1 MSSWMGRC
9 PGQGLHTGA
18 SKWQS
23 TPPSVHTRSQT
34 ERGCKTVTCTHV
46 IRRHSP
52 SLLGHKNT
60 CRAALVST
68 RWPAPGPSRERRVGG
83 PQPAD
88 SEERPSQLD
97 HHQPHPR
104 NGFWGSAPHANIPP
118 ARLYLSPPQGSH
130 EGLKTQGGWKKE
142 RRRRGKKT
150 KLNRKI
156 PESRKSLAPGASR
169 SYLDTSHH
177 PSALTR
183 SSPAQ
188 LQAAETRET

>member
-1 MSSWMGRC
+1 MSSWMGQC

-52 SLLGHKNT
+52 SLLGHKNICT
-60 CRAALVST
+60 AALVST
-68 RWPAPGPSRERRVGG
+68 RWPAPGPSRKRGVGG

-88 SEERPSQLD
+88 SEKRPSQLD

-104 NGFWGSAPHANIPP
+104 KGSGDQLHTQIFHLLASTCLHPRKAT
-118 ARLYLSPPQGSH
+118 RGSKH
-130 EGLKTQGGWKKE
+130 KVGGEKRGEGEG
-142 RRRRGKKT
+142 
-150 KLNRKI
+150 RK
-156 PESRKSLAPGASR
+156 PNS
-169 SYLDTSHH
+169 
-177 PSALTR
+177 
-183 SSPAQ
+183 Q
-188 LQAAETRET
+188 